1 MISANAKKYCE
12 RLEEVENY
20 EKAVADTTQIWDC
33 HHRLEEAFT
42 TEELKRANWY
52 YNVKPEAL
60 IFLTRAEHNKARHI
74 GRSSEETRKKMSEAH
89 KRENLSE
96 ETRKKLSEAKNGKI
110 FSEEHRKKMSEAKK
124 GKIFSEEHR
133 KKLSEAQKGENNHNY
148 NPQARIDFQKCKSC
162 KEFMSMGY
170 GSTTYYRIKKE
181 ENK

>member
-96 ETRKKLSEAKNGKI
+96 ETRKKLSEAK
-110 FSEEHRKKMSEAKK
+110 K